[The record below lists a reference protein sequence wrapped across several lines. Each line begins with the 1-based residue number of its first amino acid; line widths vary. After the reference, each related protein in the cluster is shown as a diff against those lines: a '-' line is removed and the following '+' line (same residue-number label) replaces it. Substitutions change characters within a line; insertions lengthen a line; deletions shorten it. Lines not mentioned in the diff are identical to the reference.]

1 MNAQTRSSAGG
12 MGVLRM
18 ILNRAMPSDIFAI
31 FWPYVILLLLSSERH
46 ILVLSF
52 VALIIFFLLSSKD
65 SIQYNRDGQR

>member
-1 MNAQTRSSAGG
+1 
-12 MGVLRM
+12 M

-31 FWPYVILLLLSSERH
+31 FWPYVIFLLLSSERH

-65 SIQYNRDGQR
+65 SIQYNRDGKR